1 MSEVALFF
9 EKMHKV
15 FKNKA
20 QRCSTPLTVG
30 RISRQR
36 QRVKG
41 LMQPG
46 NTKNHF
52 LKKNLHSV
60 VLNLTVGLYA
70 KNVISFFY
78 KEKAGAIPISRTL
91 LAKIH
96 FSPVIFTKNRQFL
109 VCKRKIHSYTEGTT
123 NHSHLLRRVIKDS
136 FVRQRFVYSN
146 LFPTLIFIV
155 R

>member
-1 MSEVALFF
+1 M
-9 EKMHKV
+9 KKV
-15 FKNKA
+15 
-20 QRCSTPLTVG
+20 RGSTLTVG

-60 VLNLTVGLYA
+60 VLNLTVSLYA

-96 FSPVIFTKNRQFL
+96 FSPVISL
-109 VCKRKIHSYTEGTT
+109 KIGNFWYAKERSIAI
-123 NHSHLLRRVIKDS
+123 RRVQQTILTCLD
-136 FVRQRFVYSN
+136 V
-146 LFPTLIFIV
+146 L
-155 R
+155 